1 MEISHNHLLS
11 KPFYPHN
18 LAFKKVPDNF
28 IFYFKTSKI
37 KMIFLKKMEALV
49 LAMQHPTS
57 GVPVKTQ
64 KLFLTTITNAFTG
77 TFFSY

>member
-1 MEISHNHLLS
+1 
-11 KPFYPHN
+11 
-18 LAFKKVPDNF
+18 
-28 IFYFKTSKI
+28 
-37 KMIFLKKMEALV
+37 MEALV

-77 TFFSY
+77 KIFIFEFFLLI